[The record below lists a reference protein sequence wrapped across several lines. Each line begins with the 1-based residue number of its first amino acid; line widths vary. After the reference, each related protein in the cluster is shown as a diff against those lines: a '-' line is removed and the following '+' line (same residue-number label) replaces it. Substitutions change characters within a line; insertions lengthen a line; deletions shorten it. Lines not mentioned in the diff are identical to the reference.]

1 MCQIRSTR
9 FLFTSHPAPRSS
21 AVIRRAAAILPDQGD
36 DILGQCRLV
45 IRRHRLLA
53 LRGPRLPQNPASKP
67 FRHAEF
73 GRRVLHTIPA
83 ARRAQK
89 FPEAASFRNMVK
101 ALPDLAAQ
109 VAASCRNDGLK
120 HEIFDTLINRISTR
134 CKKVTSDFLAL
145 EKSKAGSS
153 PIYSA

>member
-134 CKKVTSDFLAL
+134 CKK
-145 EKSKAGSS
+145 KS
-153 PIYSA
+153 PQIF